1 MLASIVDRDVVEVA
15 GRDASSYLQ
24 GQISQD
30 VDSISAGGSAWSLV
44 LAPTGKLTAWFRLHR
59 VTDDRFLIDVE
70 AGWAAPLV
78 ERLERFKLRTAVEF
92 SLLDG
97 WRMLSVRKEI
107 NDADPEQSV
116 PTIQA
121 ALSQAALSQAALSQA
136 ALSQAALSQA
146 ALSQAALSQAALSQ
160 AALSQAALSQAA
172 LSQAALSQ
180 AALSQAALS
189 QAALSQAALSQ
200 AALSQAALSATF
212 NWPGFSGSDHL
223 DVGLDA
229 LSGIE
234 IDDAAFEQARIRAGV
249 PRLGLDIGENT
260 IPAEG
265 GANLIEGSVSFTK
278 GCYTGQ
284 ELVARINSRGG
295 NVPRPLRVLIGEQA
309 LEIGGVV
316 TFDGREAGVVTSAAG
331 TAALAPLM
339 RKVEPGSLVSVNGV
353 KATVQASS

>member
-59 VTDDRFLIDVE
+59 VGDEQFYIDVE

-92 SLLDG
+92 RRLDG
-97 WRMLSVRKEI
+97 WQMLSLRKEI
-107 NDADPEQSV
+107 KDADPEQTV

-146 ALSQAALSQAALSQ
+146 ALSQAALS
-160 AALSQAALSQAA
+160 
-172 LSQAALSQ
+172 
-180 AALSQAALS
+180 
-189 QAALSQAALSQ
+189 
-200 AALSQAALSATF
+200 ATF
-212 NWPGFSGSDHL
+212 SWPGFSGSDHL

-284 ELVARINSRGG
+284 ELVARIDSRGG
-295 NVPRPLRVLIGEQA
+295 NVPRPLRVLIGDQA

-316 TFDGREAGVVTSAAG
+316 TFDGRETGVVTSAAG
-331 TAALAPLM
+331 NVGLATVM
-339 RKVEPGSLVSVNGV
+339 RRVEPGSLVSVNGV
-353 KATVQASS
+353 EATVHAPS

>member
-1 MLASIVDRDVVEVA
+1 MLASIVDRDVVEVR

-97 WRMLSVRKEI
+97 WQMLSVRKEV
-107 NDADPEQSV
+107 NDADPEQTL

-121 ALSQAALSQAALSQA
+121 ALSQAALSQG
-136 ALSQAALSQA
+136 
-146 ALSQAALSQAALSQ
+146 
-160 AALSQAALSQAA
+160 
-172 LSQAALSQ
+172 
-180 AALSQAALS
+180 
-189 QAALSQAALSQ
+189 
-200 AALSQAALSATF
+200 ALSATF
-212 NWPGFSGSDHL
+212 SWPGFSGSDHL

-265 GANLIEGSVSFTK
+265 GANLTEGSVSFTK

-284 ELVARINSRGG
+284 ELVARIDSRGG

-316 TFDGREAGVVTSAAG
+316 TFDGREAGVVTSAVG
-331 TAALAPLM
+331 KAALAPLM

>member
-1 MLASIVDRDVVEVA
+1 MLASIVDRDVVEVC

-59 VTDDRFLIDVE
+59 VTDDSFLIDVE

-97 WRMLSVRKEI
+97 WRMLSVRREI
-107 NDADPEQSV
+107 NDADPEQTV

-121 ALSQAALSQAALSQA
+121 ALSQAALS
-136 ALSQAALSQA
+136 
-146 ALSQAALSQAALSQ
+146 
-160 AALSQAALSQAA
+160 
-172 LSQAALSQ
+172 
-180 AALSQAALS
+180 
-189 QAALSQAALSQ
+189 
-200 AALSQAALSATF
+200 ATF
-212 NWPGFSGSDHL
+212 RWPGFSGSDHL

-234 IDDAAFEQARIRAGV
+234 IDDAAFEQARIRAAV

-284 ELVARINSRGG
+284 ELVARIDSRGG

-331 TAALAPLM
+331 NVGLATVM
-339 RKVEPGSLVSVNGV
+339 RRVEPGSLVSVNGV
-353 KATVQASS
+353 EATVHASS

>member
-59 VTDDRFLIDVE
+59 VGDEQFYIDVE

-92 SLLDG
+92 RRLDG
-97 WRMLSVRKEI
+97 WQMLSLRKEI
-107 NDADPEQSV
+107 KDADPEQTV

-172 LSQAALSQ
+172 LS
-180 AALSQAALS
+180 
-189 QAALSQAALSQ
+189 
-200 AALSQAALSATF
+200 ATF
-212 NWPGFSGSDHL
+212 SWPGFSGSDHL

-284 ELVARINSRGG
+284 ELVARIDSRGG
-295 NVPRPLRVLIGEQA
+295 NVPRPLRVLIGDQA

-316 TFDGREAGVVTSAAG
+316 IFDGRETGVVTSAAG
-331 TAALAPLM
+331 NVGLATVM
-339 RKVEPGSLVSVNGV
+339 RRVEPGSLVSVNGV
-353 KATVQASS
+353 EATVHAPS

>member
-116 PTIQA
+116 PTI
-121 ALSQAALSQAALSQA
+121 
-136 ALSQAALSQA
+136 QAALSQA

>member
-15 GRDASSYLQ
+15 GRDAPSYLQ

-116 PTIQA
+116 PTI
-121 ALSQAALSQAALSQA
+121 
-136 ALSQAALSQA
+136 QAALSQA

>member
-1 MLASIVDRDVVEVA
+1 MLASIVDRDVVEVC

-44 LAPTGKLTAWFRLHR
+44 LAPTGKLMAWFRLHR
-59 VTDDRFLIDVE
+59 VTDDSFLIDVE

-97 WRMLSVRKEI
+97 WRMLSVRREI
-107 NDADPEQSV
+107 NDADPEQTV

-121 ALSQAALSQAALSQA
+121 ALSQAALS
-136 ALSQAALSQA
+136 
-146 ALSQAALSQAALSQ
+146 
-160 AALSQAALSQAA
+160 
-172 LSQAALSQ
+172 
-180 AALSQAALS
+180 
-189 QAALSQAALSQ
+189 
-200 AALSQAALSATF
+200 ATF
-212 NWPGFSGSDHL
+212 SWPGFSGSDHL

-234 IDDAAFEQARIRAGV
+234 IDDAAFEQARIRAAV

-284 ELVARINSRGG
+284 ELVARIDSRGG

-331 TAALAPLM
+331 NVGLATVM
-339 RKVEPGSLVSVNGV
+339 RRVEPGSLVSVNGV
-353 KATVQASS
+353 EATVHASS

>member
-1 MLASIVDRDVVEVA
+1 MLASIVDRDVVEVR

-97 WRMLSVRKEI
+97 WRMLSLRKEF
-107 NDADPEQSV
+107 NDADPEQTA

-121 ALSQAALSQAALSQA
+121 ALSQAALS
-136 ALSQAALSQA
+136 
-146 ALSQAALSQAALSQ
+146 
-160 AALSQAALSQAA
+160 
-172 LSQAALSQ
+172 
-180 AALSQAALS
+180 
-189 QAALSQAALSQ
+189 
-200 AALSQAALSATF
+200 ATF
-212 NWPGFSGSDHL
+212 SWPGFSGSDHL

-229 LSGIE
+229 RSGIE

-284 ELVARINSRGG
+284 ELVARIDSRGG

-331 TAALAPLM
+331 KAALAPLM

>member
-1 MLASIVDRDVVEVA
+1 MLASIVDRDVVEVR

-30 VDSISAGGSAWSLV
+30 VDSISTGGSAWSLV

-97 WRMLSVRKEI
+97 WQMLSVRKEV
-107 NDADPEQSV
+107 NDPDPEQTV
-116 PTIQA
+116 LTI
-121 ALSQAALSQAALSQA
+121 
-136 ALSQAALSQA
+136 
-146 ALSQAALSQAALSQ
+146 
-160 AALSQAALSQAA
+160 
-172 LSQAALSQ
+172 
-180 AALSQAALS
+180 
-189 QAALSQAALSQ
+189 Q

-212 NWPGFSGSDHL
+212 SWPGFSGSDHL

-229 LSGIE
+229 RSGIE

-284 ELVARINSRGG
+284 ELVARIDSRGG

-331 TAALAPLM
+331 KAALAPLM

-353 KATVQASS
+353 KATVHASS

>member
-1 MLASIVDRDVVEVA
+1 MLASIVDRDVVEVC

-97 WRMLSVRKEI
+97 WQMLSLRREV
-107 NDADPEQSV
+107 NDADPEQTL

-121 ALSQAALSQAALSQA
+121 ALSQAALS
-136 ALSQAALSQA
+136 
-146 ALSQAALSQAALSQ
+146 
-160 AALSQAALSQAA
+160 
-172 LSQAALSQ
+172 
-180 AALSQAALS
+180 
-189 QAALSQAALSQ
+189 
-200 AALSQAALSATF
+200 ATF
-212 NWPGFSGSDHL
+212 SWPGFSGSDHL

-229 LSGIE
+229 RSGIE
-234 IDDAAFEQARIRAGV
+234 IDDAAFEQARIRAAV

-295 NVPRPLRVLIGEQA
+295 NVPRPLRVLIGDQA

-331 TAALAPLM
+331 KAALAPLM

>member
-1 MLASIVDRDVVEVA
+1 MLASIVDRDVVEVC

-59 VTDDRFLIDVE
+59 VGDERFFIDVE

-97 WRMLSVRKEI
+97 WRMLSLRKEF
-107 NDADPEQSV
+107 NDADPEQAVS
-116 PTIQA
+116 TI
-121 ALSQAALSQAALSQA
+121 
-136 ALSQAALSQA
+136 
-146 ALSQAALSQAALSQ
+146 
-160 AALSQAALSQAA
+160 
-172 LSQAALSQ
+172 
-180 AALSQAALS
+180 
-189 QAALSQAALSQ
+189 QAALSQ

-212 NWPGFSGSDHL
+212 SWPGFSGSDHL

-229 LSGIE
+229 RSGIE

-284 ELVARINSRGG
+284 ELVARIDSRGG

-316 TFDGREAGVVTSAAG
+316 TFDGRKAGVVTSAAG
-331 TAALAPLM
+331 NVGLATVM

-353 KATVQASS
+353 EATVHAPS

>member
-1 MLASIVDRDVVEVA
+1 MLASIVDRDVVEVC

-59 VTDDRFLIDVE
+59 VGDDRFLIDVE

-97 WRMLSVRKEI
+97 WRMLSVRKEF
-107 NDADPEQSV
+107 NDADPEQTV

-121 ALSQAALSQAALSQA
+121 ALSQAALSQAALS
-136 ALSQAALSQA
+136 
-146 ALSQAALSQAALSQ
+146 
-160 AALSQAALSQAA
+160 
-172 LSQAALSQ
+172 
-180 AALSQAALS
+180 
-189 QAALSQAALSQ
+189 
-200 AALSQAALSATF
+200 ATF
-212 NWPGFSGSDHL
+212 SWPGFSGSDHL

-331 TAALAPLM
+331 KAALAPLM

>member
-1 MLASIVDRDVVEVA
+1 MLASIVDRDVVEVC

-97 WRMLSVRKEI
+97 WRMLSVRREI
-107 NDADPEQSV
+107 NDADPEQTV

-121 ALSQAALSQAALSQA
+121 ALSQAALS
-136 ALSQAALSQA
+136 
-146 ALSQAALSQAALSQ
+146 
-160 AALSQAALSQAA
+160 
-172 LSQAALSQ
+172 
-180 AALSQAALS
+180 
-189 QAALSQAALSQ
+189 
-200 AALSQAALSATF
+200 ATF
-212 NWPGFSGSDHL
+212 SWPGFSGSDHL

-234 IDDAAFEQARIRAGV
+234 IDDAAFEQARIRAAV

-284 ELVARINSRGG
+284 ELVARIDSRGG

-331 TAALAPLM
+331 NVGLATVM
-339 RKVEPGSLVSVNGV
+339 RRVEPGSLVSVNGV
-353 KATVQASS
+353 EATVHASS

>member
-1 MLASIVDRDVVEVA
+1 MLASIVDRDVVEVC

-59 VTDDRFLIDVE
+59 VGDDRFLIDVE

-97 WRMLSVRKEI
+97 WRMLSVRREI
-107 NDADPEQSV
+107 NDADPEQTV

-121 ALSQAALSQAALSQA
+121 ALS
-136 ALSQAALSQA
+136 
-146 ALSQAALSQAALSQ
+146 
-160 AALSQAALSQAA
+160 
-172 LSQAALSQ
+172 
-180 AALSQAALS
+180 
-189 QAALSQAALSQ
+189 
-200 AALSQAALSATF
+200 ATF
-212 NWPGFSGSDHL
+212 SWPGFSGSDHL

-249 PRLGLDIGENT
+249 PRLGLDISENT

-284 ELVARINSRGG
+284 ELVARIDSRGG

-316 TFDGREAGVVTSAAG
+316 TFDGRETGVVTSAVG
-331 TAALAPLM
+331 KAALAPLM
-339 RKVEPGSLVSVNGV
+339 RKVEPGALVSVNGV

>member
-59 VTDDRFLIDVE
+59 VGDEQFYIDVE

-97 WRMLSVRKEI
+97 WQMLSLRKEL
-107 NDADPEQSV
+107 NDTDPEQTA

-136 ALSQAALSQA
+136 ALSQAALS
-146 ALSQAALSQAALSQ
+146 
-160 AALSQAALSQAA
+160 
-172 LSQAALSQ
+172 
-180 AALSQAALS
+180 
-189 QAALSQAALSQ
+189 
-200 AALSQAALSATF
+200 ATF
-212 NWPGFSGSDHL
+212 SWPGFSGSDHL

-229 LSGIE
+229 RSRIE
-234 IDDAAFEQARIRAGV
+234 IDDAGFEQARIRAGV

-284 ELVARINSRGG
+284 ELVARIDSRGG
-295 NVPRPLRVLIGEQA
+295 NVPRPLRVLIGDQA

-331 TAALAPLM
+331 KAALAPLM
-339 RKVEPGSLVSVNGV
+339 RKVEPGSLVSVDGV

>member
-1 MLASIVDRDVVEVA
+1 MLASIVDRDVVEVC

-97 WRMLSVRKEI
+97 WQMLSLRREV
-107 NDADPEQSV
+107 NDADPEQTV

-121 ALSQAALSQAALSQA
+121 ALSQAALS
-136 ALSQAALSQA
+136 
-146 ALSQAALSQAALSQ
+146 
-160 AALSQAALSQAA
+160 
-172 LSQAALSQ
+172 
-180 AALSQAALS
+180 
-189 QAALSQAALSQ
+189 
-200 AALSQAALSATF
+200 ATF
-212 NWPGFSGSDHL
+212 SWPGFSGSDHL

-229 LSGIE
+229 RSGIE
-234 IDDAAFEQARIRAGV
+234 IDDAAFEQARIRAAV

-295 NVPRPLRVLIGEQA
+295 NVPRPLRVLIGDQA

-331 TAALAPLM
+331 KAALAPLM

>member
-1 MLASIVDRDVVEVA
+1 MLASIVDRDVVEVC

-97 WRMLSVRKEI
+97 WRMLSVREEV
-107 NDADPEQSV
+107 NDADPEQTV

-121 ALSQAALSQAALSQA
+121 ALSQAALSQAA
-136 ALSQAALSQA
+136 
-146 ALSQAALSQAALSQ
+146 
-160 AALSQAALSQAA
+160 
-172 LSQAALSQ
+172 
-180 AALSQAALS
+180 
-189 QAALSQAALSQ
+189 
-200 AALSQAALSATF
+200 SATF
-212 NWPGFSGSDHL
+212 SWPGFSGSDHL

-331 TAALAPLM
+331 NVGLATVM
-339 RKVEPGSLVSVNGV
+339 RRVEPGSLVSVNGV
-353 KATVQASS
+353 EATVQASS

>member
-1 MLASIVDRDVVEVA
+1 MLASIVDRDVVEVR

-97 WRMLSVRKEI
+97 WRMLSVRKEV
-107 NDADPEQSV
+107 NDADPEQTV

-136 ALSQAALSQA
+136 ALS
-146 ALSQAALSQAALSQ
+146 
-160 AALSQAALSQAA
+160 
-172 LSQAALSQ
+172 
-180 AALSQAALS
+180 
-189 QAALSQAALSQ
+189 
-200 AALSQAALSATF
+200 ATF
-212 NWPGFSGSDHL
+212 SWPGFSGSDHL

-229 LSGIE
+229 RSGIE

-284 ELVARINSRGG
+284 ELVARIDSRGG

-331 TAALAPLM
+331 NVGLATVM
-339 RKVEPGSLVSVNGV
+339 RRVEPGSLVSVNGV
-353 KATVQASS
+353 EATVHASS

>member
-1 MLASIVDRDVVEVA
+1 MLASIVDRDVVEVR

-30 VDSISAGGSAWSLV
+30 VDSISTGGSAWSLV

-97 WRMLSVRKEI
+97 WQMLSVRKEV
-107 NDADPEQSV
+107 NDPDPEQTV
-116 PTIQA
+116 LTI
-121 ALSQAALSQAALSQA
+121 
-136 ALSQAALSQA
+136 
-146 ALSQAALSQAALSQ
+146 
-160 AALSQAALSQAA
+160 
-172 LSQAALSQ
+172 
-180 AALSQAALS
+180 
-189 QAALSQAALSQ
+189 Q

-212 NWPGFSGSDHL
+212 SWPGFSGSDHL

-229 LSGIE
+229 RSGIE
-234 IDDAAFEQARIRAGV
+234 IDDAAFEQARIRAAV

-295 NVPRPLRVLIGEQA
+295 NVPRPLRVLIGDQA

-331 TAALAPLM
+331 KAALAPLM

>member
-1 MLASIVDRDVVEVA
+1 MLASIVDRDVVEVC

-97 WRMLSVRKEI
+97 WRMLSVREEV
-107 NDADPEQSV
+107 NDADPEQTV

-121 ALSQAALSQAALSQA
+121 ALSQAALSQAALS
-136 ALSQAALSQA
+136 
-146 ALSQAALSQAALSQ
+146 
-160 AALSQAALSQAA
+160 
-172 LSQAALSQ
+172 
-180 AALSQAALS
+180 
-189 QAALSQAALSQ
+189 
-200 AALSQAALSATF
+200 ATF
-212 NWPGFSGSDHL
+212 SWPGFSGSDHL

-234 IDDAAFEQARIRAGV
+234 IDDAAFEQARIRAAV

-295 NVPRPLRVLIGEQA
+295 NVPRPLRVLIGDQA

-331 TAALAPLM
+331 KAALAPLM

>member
-1 MLASIVDRDVVEVA
+1 MLASIVDRDVVEVC

-97 WRMLSVRKEI
+97 WRMLSVREEV
-107 NDADPEQSV
+107 NDADPEQTV

-136 ALSQAALSQA
+136 ALS
-146 ALSQAALSQAALSQ
+146 
-160 AALSQAALSQAA
+160 
-172 LSQAALSQ
+172 
-180 AALSQAALS
+180 
-189 QAALSQAALSQ
+189 
-200 AALSQAALSATF
+200 ATF
-212 NWPGFSGSDHL
+212 SWPGFSGSDHL

-234 IDDAAFEQARIRAGV
+234 IDDAAFEQARIRAAV

-284 ELVARINSRGG
+284 ELVARIDSRGG

-331 TAALAPLM
+331 NVGLATVM
-339 RKVEPGSLVSVNGV
+339 RRVEPGSLVSVNGV
-353 KATVQASS
+353 EATVHASS

>member
-59 VTDDRFLIDVE
+59 VGDEQFYIDVE

-92 SLLDG
+92 RRLDG
-97 WRMLSVRKEI
+97 WQMLSLRKEI
-107 NDADPEQSV
+107 KDADPEQTV

-146 ALSQAALSQAALSQ
+146 ALS
-160 AALSQAALSQAA
+160 
-172 LSQAALSQ
+172 
-180 AALSQAALS
+180 
-189 QAALSQAALSQ
+189 
-200 AALSQAALSATF
+200 ATF
-212 NWPGFSGSDHL
+212 SWPGFSGSDHL

-284 ELVARINSRGG
+284 ELVARIDSRGG
-295 NVPRPLRVLIGEQA
+295 NVPRPLRVLIGDQA

-316 TFDGREAGVVTSAAG
+316 TFDGRETGVVTSAAG
-331 TAALAPLM
+331 NVGLATVM
-339 RKVEPGSLVSVNGV
+339 RRVEPGSLVSVNGV
-353 KATVQASS
+353 EATVHAPS

>member
-1 MLASIVDRDVVEVA
+1 MLASIVDRDVVEVC

-97 WRMLSVRKEI
+97 WRMLSVRKEF
-107 NDADPEQSV
+107 NDADPEQTV
-116 PTIQA
+116 PII
-121 ALSQAALSQAALSQA
+121 
-136 ALSQAALSQA
+136 
-146 ALSQAALSQAALSQ
+146 
-160 AALSQAALSQAA
+160 
-172 LSQAALSQ
+172 
-180 AALSQAALS
+180 
-189 QAALSQAALSQ
+189 
-200 AALSQAALSATF
+200 QAALSATF
-212 NWPGFSGSDHL
+212 SWPGFSGSDHL
-223 DVGLDA
+223 DVGVDA

-284 ELVARINSRGG
+284 ELVARIDSRGG

-331 TAALAPLM
+331 NVGLATVM
-339 RKVEPGSLVSVNGV
+339 RRVEPGSLVSVNGV